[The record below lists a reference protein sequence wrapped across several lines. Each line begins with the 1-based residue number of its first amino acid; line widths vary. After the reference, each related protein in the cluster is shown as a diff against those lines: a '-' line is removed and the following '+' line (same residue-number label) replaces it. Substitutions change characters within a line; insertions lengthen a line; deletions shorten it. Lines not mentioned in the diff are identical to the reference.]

1 MSEPM
6 RLAFKYKLRPT
17 RKQEQAFRNFSGCCR
32 FAYNALL
39 GEEKEDYQEYLEEL
53 ESRRCFGE
61 ALNEDEAKALCVKPT
76 LNQYSFNYALKRLK
90 EEHPFLKEY
99 CHSQVLQ
106 QKVMDL
112 YEAFKKFFKGKG
124 GYPKFKKRHS
134 DDGFRYPQGFKV
146 EEDNGRIF
154 LPKIGYV
161 RYRNSRKI
169 EGIPKNV
176 TVRQEADGWYAS
188 IQCEFELNNHV
199 IVPNLNTAVGIDMG
213 VKRFLTLSDGSF
225 IKSLEERLKPLEN
238 KISLLQRRIKH
249 KVKGSNNIKKAY
261 LKLALLHKRKADIR
275 NNFLHQ
281 VSTLLVKNHDLIVI
295 EDLKIKNM
303 SKSAKGTIENPGK
316 NVKAK
321 SGLNRS
327 ILNEA
332 WHKFFTYLEYKLK
345 LKGGILIKVDP
356 KHTSQTCIQCGHIS
370 KDNRK
375 EQEIFKCVKCGYEA
389 HADVNAAQNIL
400 KRAGL
405 ARMACQANLDRGRQQ
420 EPAEAY
426 NSSTIVI

>member
-1 MSEPM
+1 MTEKM

-17 RKQEQAFRNFSGCCR
+17 GKQEQAMRNFSGCCR

-39 GEEKEDYQEYLEEL
+39 VQEKEAYQEYLEEL
-53 ESRRCFGE
+53 ESRLCWGE
-61 ALNEDEAKALCVKPT
+61 ALSFEEAKALCVKPK
-76 LNQYSFNYALKRLK
+76 LNQYTFNYALKKLK
-90 EEHPFLKEY
+90 EEYPFLKEY

-112 YEAFKKFFKGKG
+112 YEAFKKFFKGTG

-176 TVRQEADGWYAS
+176 TVREEADVWYVS
-188 IQCEFELNNHV
+188 IQCEFELKPE
-199 IVPNLNTAVGIDMG
+199 ISIPDIDTAVGIDMG
-213 VKRFLTLSDGSF
+213 VKRFLTLSDGNF
-225 IKSLEERLKPLEN
+225 INNLEEKLKPLEN
-238 KISLLQRRIKH
+238 KIALLQKRIKH

-275 NNFLHQ
+275 NDFLHQ
-281 VSTLLVKNHDLIVI
+281 VSTLLVKNHDVIVI
-295 EDLKIKNM
+295 EDLKVRNM
-303 SKSAKGTIENPGK
+303 SKSAKGSIANPGTK
-316 NVKAK
+316 VKAK

-345 LKGGILIKVDP
+345 LKGGILIKVNP
-356 KHTSQTCIQCGHIS
+356 KHTSQTCIKCGHIS

-375 EQEIFKCVKCGYEA
+375 EQALFKCVKCGYEA
-389 HADVNAAQNIL
+389 NADYNAAQNIL
-400 KRAGL
+400 RRAGL
-405 ARMACQANLDRGRQQ
+405 ARMARQANLNRGRQQ
-420 EPAEAY
+420 ELA
-426 NSSTIVI
+426 

>member
-1 MSEPM
+1 MPEIM

-17 RKQEQAFRNFSGCCR
+17 GKQEQAMRNFSGCCR

-39 GEEKEDYQEYLEEL
+39 AQEKEEYQEYLEEL
-53 ESRRCFGE
+53 ESRLCWGE
-61 ALNEDEAKALCVKPT
+61 ALSKDEAKALCVKPK
-76 LNQYSFNYALKRLK
+76 LNQYTFNYALKKLK
-90 EEHPFLKEY
+90 EEYPFLKEY

-112 YEAFKKFFKGKG
+112 YEAFKKFFKGTG

-176 TVRQEADGWYAS
+176 TVREEADGWYVS
-188 IQCEFELNNHV
+188 IQCEFELKPE
-199 IVPNLNTAVGIDMG
+199 ISIPDIDTAVGIDMG
-213 VKRFLTLSDGSF
+213 VKRFLTLSDGNF
-225 IKSLEERLKPLEN
+225 INNLEEKLKPLEN
-238 KISLLQRRIKH
+238 KIALLQKRIKH

-261 LKLALLHKRKADIR
+261 LKLTLLHKRKADIR
-275 NNFLHQ
+275 NDFLHQ
-281 VSTLLVKNHDLIVI
+281 VSTLLVKNHDVIVI
-295 EDLKIKNM
+295 EDLKVRNM
-303 SKSAKGTIENPGK
+303 SKSAKGSIANPGTK
-316 NVKAK
+316 VKAK

-345 LKGGILIKVDP
+345 LKGGILIKVNP
-356 KHTSQTCIQCGHIS
+356 KHTSQTCIKCGHIS

-389 HADVNAAQNIL
+389 HADHNAAQNIL
-400 KRAGL
+400 RRAGL
-405 ARMACQANLDRGRQQ
+405 ARMACQANLTRGRQQ
-420 EPAEAY
+420 EPA
-426 NSSTIVI
+426 